1 MTEPP
6 KNTTGSLLEEGDVP
20 VDEEAKGPTLAQRA
34 DARLRAGLSGLRRFC
49 WFPVWR
55 RGVVLGALGLAV
67 AGAGGAV
74 WMQARVQPPPDY
86 ESARI
91 DVLFEYTLLTDDFN
105 KLPVE
110 ERLALI
116 AKLVERM
123 RALEGRE
130 SLFLAAFASMI
141 AGEARAQLE
150 ENVSRMAVD
159 LFDQYAVEYSPAAP
173 QAERRAQ
180 LKETFLE
187 FTRTMETL
195 VGAESDQTDEER
207 LAEARRQTRR
217 DMQRVQDGRVAASE
231 ALRFFDVLN
240 NGVGQHATGHQK
252 IRIATMTRDMVE
264 MLRSE
269 PEP

>member
-6 KNTTGSLLEEGDVP
+6 RNTTGSLLEEGELP
-20 VDEEAKGPTLAQRA
+20 VEEPKRASLAQRA
-34 DARLRAGLSGLRRFC
+34 DAKLRVGLAGVGRFC
-49 WFPVWR
+49 WFPPYR
-55 RGVVLGALGLAV
+55 RVVLLLII
-67 AGAGGAV
+67 AGATAPF
-74 WMQARVQPPPDY
+74 WMPARVQPPPDY
-86 ESARI
+86 ETARI
-91 DVLFEYTLLTDDFN
+91 DVLFEYTLLTEDFN

-130 SLFLAAFASMI
+130 GLFLAAFASMI

-159 LFDQYAVEYSPAAP
+159 LFDQYAIEYTPTAP
-173 QAERRAQ
+173 RAERKAQ
-180 LKETFLE
+180 LEQTFLE

-195 VGAESDQTDEER
+195 VGAESDQTDEEL
-207 LAEARRQTRR
+207 LADAREQSRR
-217 DMQRVQDGRVAASE
+217 DMQRVKDGRVAASE